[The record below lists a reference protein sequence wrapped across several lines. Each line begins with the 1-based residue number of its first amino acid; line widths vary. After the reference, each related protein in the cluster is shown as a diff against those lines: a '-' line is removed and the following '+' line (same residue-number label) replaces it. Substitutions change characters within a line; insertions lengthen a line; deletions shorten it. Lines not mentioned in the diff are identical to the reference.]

1 MAELAKT
8 RQVAPHQALSPSLA
22 DFAHEIR
29 QPLSALEALTSYLDL
44 IIPEEETRVRE
55 QLRRMHME
63 IAHADRI
70 LSRGTRTL
78 SVYLSC

>member
-1 MAELAKT
+1 MAEMSKT
-8 RQVAPHQALSPSLA
+8 RPVEPQRRFSPPLA
-22 DFAHEIR
+22 DFVHEIR

-44 IIPEEETRVRE
+44 IIPEEETRVRA

>member
-1 MAELAKT
+1 MAEVAKT
-8 RQVAPHQALSPSLA
+8 RPVGPQRFSAPLA
-22 DFAHEIR
+22 EFAHDIR
-29 QPLSALEALTSYLDL
+29 QPLSALEALTFYLDL